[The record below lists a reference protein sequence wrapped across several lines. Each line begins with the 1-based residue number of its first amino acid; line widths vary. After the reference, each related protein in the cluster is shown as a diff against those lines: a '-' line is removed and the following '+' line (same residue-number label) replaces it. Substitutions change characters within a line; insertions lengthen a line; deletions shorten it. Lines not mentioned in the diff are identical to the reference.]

1 MFQLKETEMIR
12 FQLTISAIALLAVMG
27 CSEQPKPEQ
36 TPATPPPAAS
46 TEEGH
51 SHGEGPNG
59 GAVADW
65 GGGKYHVEF
74 TVNHD
79 TQEATVY
86 VLDNNAKNP
95 APLKIEK
102 LLLSIKDPSFQVEL
116 LPQPLDGEAEGTS
129 SRFVGKHEKLGV
141 VQEFAGTISG
151 EADGTPYAGDF
162 KEEAHGHTH

>member
-1 MFQLKETEMIR
+1 MIR
-12 FQLTISAIALLAVMG
+12 FHLTMTALALFAVTG
-27 CSEQPKPEQ
+27 CSEQPRPEQ
-36 TPATPPPAAS
+36 TPATPSAS
-46 TEEGH
+46 MEEGH

-59 GAVADW
+59 GVVADW

-86 VLDNNAKNP
+86 VLDDNAKNL
-95 APLKIEK
+95 APIKSEK
-102 LLLSIKDPSFQVEL
+102 LLLSISEPSFQVDL
-116 LPQPLDGEAEGTS
+116 LPMPIEGEADGAS

-162 KEEAHGHTH
+162 REEPHGHNH

>member
-1 MFQLKETEMIR
+1 MNR
-12 FQLTISAIALLAVMG
+12 FQLMMTTLALFAVTG
-27 CSEQPKPEQ
+27 CSEQPRPVQ
-36 TPATPPPAAS
+36 APATTFPAVS

-51 SHGEGPNG
+51 NHGEGPNG

-79 TQEATVY
+79 TQESTVY
-86 VLDNNAKNP
+86 VLDDNAKNP
-95 APLKIEK
+95 AAIKSEK
-102 LLLSIKDPSFQVEL
+102 LLLSISEPSFQVEL
-116 LPQPLDGEAEGTS
+116 LPMPIEGEADGTS

-162 KEEAHGHTH
+162 KEEPHGHTH